1 MLLEHQI
8 GHFQKNPYF
17 LMNSETNAFY
27 ILQALNECTVGEPF
41 WIKKSAKNI
50 GNITFNLIF
59 QGSVSS
65 CYIFDP
71 HLVSKWLIFF
81 AYFLVQNDLLQ
92 LCDVMLFF
100 CHVWILWHFQQA
112 ADLLSCDETAQI
124 KNDQNDS

>member
-50 GNITFNLIF
+50 GNITFNFIF
-59 QGSVSS
+59 QGSVSC

-71 HLVSKWLIFF
+71 TFSIKMADIFCIFF
-81 AYFLVQNDLLQ
+81 GL
-92 LCDVMLFF
+92 
-100 CHVWILWHFQQA
+100 
-112 ADLLSCDETAQI
+112 
-124 KNDQNDS
+124 K